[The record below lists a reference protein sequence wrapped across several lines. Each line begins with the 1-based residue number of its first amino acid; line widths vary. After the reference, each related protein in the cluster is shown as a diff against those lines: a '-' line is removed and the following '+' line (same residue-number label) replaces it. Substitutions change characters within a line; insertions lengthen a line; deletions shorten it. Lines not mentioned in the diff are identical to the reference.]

1 MDPKSENCDCL
12 PDNDPDFH
20 ELDFEWGSFDG
31 RLDLDN
37 QDPNKQKLNNGPRR
51 QLVQLGV
58 TTQHSWAVALTPSL
72 QGRGRM
78 S

>member
-1 MDPKSENCDCL
+1 MGIV
-12 PDNDPDFH
+12 DPDYD
-20 ELDFEWGSFDG
+20 ELDSESGSFDE

-37 QDPNKQKLNNGPRR
+37 LDLNGQKLNNGPRT
-51 QLVQLGV
+51 QLVQWVV
-58 TTQHSWAVALTPSL
+58 TTQHNWAVALTPSL